1 MARRVMACLEADFD
15 SETGTCAAPIWD
27 AELTGLPQLSIA
39 DAQAIGVSFAYLF
52 AVAFVFRLMRKAL
65 HQIG

>member
-1 MARRVMACLEADFD
+1 MSCLEADFD
-15 SETGTCAAPIWD
+15 AATGTCAAPIWD
-27 AELTGLPQLSIA
+27 ADVSAIPTLSIA
-39 DAQAIGVSFAYLF
+39 DAQAIGLSFAGLF